1 MKFADVTPATME
13 SLTLSAVRPMSMSGS
28 TEAIRPTISM
38 GRPMVP
44 STMRLAKV
52 APPPTPATPNE
63 LITMMAIMPTTHV
76 GSNTSMPTVGAM
88 SVAIMAG

>member
-1 MKFADVTPATME
+1 
-13 SLTLSAVRPMSMSGS
+13 
-28 TEAIRPTISM
+28 
-38 GRPMVP
+38 MVP
-44 STMRLAKV
+44 STIRLAKV

-76 GSNTSMPTVGAM
+76 GSNTLTPTVGAM